1 MKLKTAMI
9 LLGVAVSSSTGAALA
24 VPVVRTTEVADT
36 TSTDPTA
43 GSISADVPVKSP
55 SRFQAGQTLTIDAR
69 LGHSALGPESKGET
83 YLFASVAGA
92 DEKVTAAPP
101 VNLAIVVDKSGSM
114 RGQRIANAL
123 TAARGAVERLRDG
136 DMVSVV
142 AFDTRADVVV
152 APTRI
157 SDSSRSQI
165 ERDIASIRLGGD
177 TCISCG
183 LEAASR
189 ELNRAGLSGDHVNR
203 IVLLSD
209 GATNHGVTDM
219 PGLRTIASRMRD
231 NGLTISTIGVDV
243 DFDEKVM
250 GALAQEGNGKHYFVQ
265 DPSKLADIFAE
276 EFDSVLSSIASSA
289 EMVVELE
296 PGVEVAEVF
305 DRSFRRDGNK
315 VTIPFGAFSAR
326 QEKTAL
332 LRLRVPTDRAG
343 DQKVAHV
350 RLAYKDLGKRNDAL
364 CEGSLALLVTD
375 DAHGQKELD
384 PFVSTRLERSR
395 TAQTLSEANKLF
407 EVGRVDEARARLST
421 RRQELATREKNVV
434 ALSKTDAFAAAP
446 KHARPVDRDFEEQ
459 EAFVAQ
465 ADKGFAQ
472 PQADAKPGRIAG
484 GGGGAAGPMPAAAP
498 PAQESAAGKSQVRQ
512 NQAAANDMG
521 L

>member
-9 LLGVAVSSSTGAALA
+9 LLGVAVSSSTGAAFA
-24 VPVVRTTEVADT
+24 VPVAHTTEVAGAPEIET
-36 TSTDPTA
+36 PTA
-43 GSISADVPVKSP
+43 DFPVTSQ

-69 LGHSALGPESKGET
+69 LAHTALGPDSKGET

-92 DEKVTAAPP
+92 DEKVGAAPP

-123 TAARGAVERLRDG
+123 SAARGAVERLRDG

-152 APTRI
+152 APTRV
-157 SDSSRSQI
+157 SDGSRAQI

-189 ELNRAGLSGDHVNR
+189 ELSRAGLSGDHVNR

-250 GALAQEGNGKHYFVQ
+250 GALAQEGNGKHYFVK

-276 EFDSVLSSIASSA
+276 EFDSVLSSLASSA

-296 PGVEVAEVF
+296 PGVEVSEVF

-315 VTIPFGAFSAR
+315 ITIPFGAFSAK

-332 LRLRVPTDRAG
+332 LRLRVPTDRVG

-364 CEGSLALLVTD
+364 CEGSLALKVTD
-375 DAHGQKELD
+375 DDHAQKELD
-384 PFVSTRLERSR
+384 PFVSARLERSR
-395 TAQTLSEANKLF
+395 TAQTLTEANKLF
-407 EVGRVDEARARLST
+407 EGGRVDEARARLDT
-421 RRQELATREKNVV
+421 RRQELAVREKHAV
-434 ALSKTDAFAAAP
+434 ALAKTDAFAAGPA
-446 KHARPVDRDFEEQ
+446 KNTRPVDRDFEEQ
-459 EAFVAQ
+459 QAVVAQ

-472 PQADAKPGRIAG
+472 PQAAAKPSPFGGAG
-484 GGGGAAGPMPAAAP
+484 GAPAGPP
-498 PAQESAAGKSQVRQ
+498 PAPAQSSADGKSAVRQ
-512 NQAAANDMG
+512 NQSVVNDMG

>member
-9 LLGVAVSSSTGAALA
+9 LLGVAVSSSTAAAFA
-24 VPVVRTTEVADT
+24 VPVGHATESTESAAIEPPVADF
-36 TSTDPTA
+36 
-43 GSISADVPVKSP
+43 PVKSQA
-55 SRFQAGQTLTIDAR
+55 RFQAGQTLTIDAR
-69 LGHSALGPESKGET
+69 LGHASLGPVSKGET

-92 DEKVTAAPP
+92 DEKVAAAPP
-101 VNLAIVVDKSGSM
+101 VNLSIVVDKSGSM

-123 TAARGAVERLRDG
+123 AAARGAVERLREG
-136 DMVSVV
+136 DTVSVV

-152 APTRI
+152 SPTRV
-157 SDSSRSQI
+157 SDATRPQI
-165 ERDIASIRLGGD
+165 ERDIAAIRLGGD

-189 ELNRAGLSGDHVNR
+189 ELNRAGVSGDHVNR

-250 GALAQEGNGKHYFVQ
+250 GALAQEGNGKHYFVK
-265 DPSKLADIFAE
+265 DPTKLADIFAE

-296 PGVEVAEVF
+296 PGVDVAEVF
-305 DRSFRRDGNK
+305 DRGFRREGNK
-315 VTIPFGAFSAR
+315 ITIPFGAFSAR

-332 LRLRVPTDRAG
+332 LKLKVPTDRPG

-350 RLAYKDLGKRNDAL
+350 RLNYRDLGKRNDAL
-364 CEGSLALLVTD
+364 CDGNLALRVTD
-375 DAHGQKELD
+375 DEHGQKELD
-384 PFVSTRLERSR
+384 PFVSARLERSR
-395 TAQTLSEANKLF
+395 TAQTLSDANKLF
-407 EVGRVDEARARLST
+407 EVGRIDEARARLAD
-421 RRQELATREKNVV
+421 RKEQLVVREQRAV
-434 ALSKTDAFAAAP
+434 ALAKTDGFGGGPA
-446 KHARPVDRDFEEQ
+446 KNTRSVDRDFEEQ
-459 EAFVAQ
+459 QAFVAQ
-465 ADKGFAQ
+465 ADKAFAA
-472 PQADAKPGRIAG
+472 PQAAARPSPIVGAP
-484 GGGGAAGPMPAAAP
+484 GGGGAAPAP
-498 PAQESAAGKSQVRQ
+498 PAQQSAEGKSAVRQ

>member
-9 LLGVAVSSSTGAALA
+9 LLGVAVISSTGAAFA
-24 VPVVRTTEVADT
+24 VPVSGAAGSPDPIIIAP
-36 TSTDPTA
+36 PTA
-43 GSISADVPVKSP
+43 DFSP
-55 SRFQAGQTLTIDAR
+55 PDKSRFQTGQTLTMDAR
-69 LGHSALGPESKGET
+69 LGHSSLGPGSKGET
-83 YLFASVAGA
+83 YLFATVAGA
-92 DEKVTAAPP
+92 DEKATAAPP

-123 TAARGAVERLRDG
+123 SAARGAVERLRDG

-152 APTRI
+152 SPTRI
-157 SDSSRSQI
+157 SDTSRTQI
-165 ERDIASIRLGGD
+165 ERDISAIRLGGD

-250 GALAQEGNGKHYFVQ
+250 GALAQEGNGKHYFVK

-289 EMVVELE
+289 DMIVELE

-305 DRSFRRDGNK
+305 DRSFRREGNK
-315 VTIPFGAFSAR
+315 ITIPFGAFSAK

-332 LRLRVPTDRAG
+332 IRLRVPTDHPG

-350 RLAYKDLGKRNDAL
+350 RLAYRDLGKRNDAL
-364 CEGSLALLVTD
+364 CEGSLALSVTD
-375 DAHGQKELD
+375 DDHAQKELD
-384 PFVSTRLERSR
+384 PFVSARLERSR
-395 TAQTLSEANKLF
+395 TAQTLSDANKLF
-407 EVGRVDEARARLST
+407 EVGRIDEARARL
-421 RRQELATREKNVV
+421 ATRKEELSQREKMAV
-434 ALSKTDAFAAAP
+434 ANAKADGFAAAP
-446 KHARPVDRDFEEQ
+446 KHARPVARDFEEQ

-465 ADKGFAQ
+465 ADKGFAE
-472 PQADAKPGRIAG
+472 PQAAAQPARIAG
-484 GGGGAAGPMPAAAP
+484 DGAGAAGPRPSPAK
-498 PAQESAAGKSQVRQ
+498 PAQESAEGKSQVRQ

-521 L
+521 F